1 MLRIGRIAYANC
13 SPLFHELQLRTS
25 PQEYDFISGVPS
37 RLNALLTEG
46 AIDVCPSSSI
56 HYALHP
62 ERFLILPGL
71 SISSVGAVGSVL
83 LFSRRPIES
92 LDGETILLSSE
103 SATSVNLLRILMGI
117 RFGFSCRF
125 SVSEVA
131 LNSALQDAPAMLLI
145 GDSALA
151 ASLKKTDLMVYDLGR
166 LWYEW
171 TGLPFVF
178 ALWFCGRQVAA
189 DRPDEV
195 SCLARHLMISKE
207 QACSNL
213 ESIAHSSPEAEW
225 MGIERL
231 VAYWRNNI
239 SYDLDEKHLEGLKLF
254 YRYCVELGLL
264 PHEPELNFLGRSAE
278 KGSVRG
284 E

>member
-13 SPLFHELQLRTS
+13 SPLFHELQHRT
-25 PQEYDFISGVPS
+25 PPEDYEFISGVPS
-37 RLNALLTEG
+37 RLNAMLDSGE
-46 AIDVCPSSSI
+46 IDVCPSSSI

-71 SISSVGAVGSVL
+71 SISSIGAVGSVL
-83 LFSRRPIES
+83 LFSRQPIDT

-117 RFGFSCRF
+117 RFGFSCRYV
-125 SVSEVA
+125 VSEQV
-131 LNSALQDAPAMLLI
+131 LDIALQNAPAMLLI
-145 GDSALA
+145 GDTALG
-151 ASLKKTDLMVYDLGR
+151 ASLKDADLLVYDLGE

-178 ALWFCGRQVAA
+178 ALWFCDRHVAA

-195 SCLARHLMISKE
+195 IGLARQLAASKV
-207 QACSNL
+207 QAYSNL
-213 ESIAHSSPEAEW
+213 ESIARNSPEAEW

-239 SYDLDEKHLEGLKLF
+239 SYDLENRHLDGLRLF

-264 PHEPELNFLGRSAE
+264 SDDPGLNFLDIFPE
-278 KGSVRG
+278 KDIERG
-284 E
+284 A

>member
-13 SPLFHELQLRTS
+13 SPLFHELQHRTS
-25 PQEYDFISGVPS
+25 TQDYEFISGVPS
-37 RLNALLTEG
+37 HLNALLTEG

-62 ERFLILPGL
+62 ERFLLLPGL
-71 SISSVGAVGSVL
+71 SISSIGAVGSVL

-103 SATSVNLLRILMGI
+103 SATSVNLLRILIGI

-125 SVSEVA
+125 VVSEKA
-131 LNSALQDAPAMLLI
+131 LDSALQDAPAMLLI
-145 GDSALA
+145 GDSALRA
-151 ASLKKTDLMVYDLGR
+151 ALKHTDLMVYDLGG

-195 SCLARHLMISKE
+195 SCLARHLIASKV

-213 ESIAHSSPEAEW
+213 ESIARCSPEAEW

-239 SYDLDEKHLEGLKLF
+239 SYDLDERHLDGLKLF

-264 PHEPELNFLGRSAE
+264 SNEPGLDFLGISPE
-278 KGSVRG
+278 KGI
-284 E
+284 